1 MKLNYEFSI
10 QEVADKFV
18 AVAKNTETETVE
30 QVFNLNETG
39 AMILKALQDGM
50 DVPAIVSLLLS
61 TYDVDPQEA
70 EAEVN
75 TFIDMLVSNA
85 LASKQNSDHCV

>member
-1 MKLNYEFSI
+1 MKLKYEFSI

-39 AMILKALQDGM
+39 AIILKALQDGE
-50 DVPAIVSLLLS
+50 DVPAIVNQLLS
-61 TYDVDPQEA
+61 QYDIEAQEA
-70 EAEVN
+70 EEEVN
-75 TFIDMLVSNA
+75 TFIEMLKENG
-85 LASKQNSDHCV
+85 LAE

>member
-1 MKLNYEFSI
+1 MKLKYEFSI

-39 AMILKALQDGM
+39 AIILKALQDGE
-50 DVPAIVSLLLS
+50 DVPAIVDQLLS
-61 TYDVDPQEA
+61 QYDIEAQEA
-70 EAEVN
+70 EDEVKA
-75 TFIDMLVSNA
+75 FINMLTENG
-85 LASKQNSDHCV
+85 LTE

>member
-39 AMILKALQDGM
+39 AMILKSLQDGM

-85 LASKQNSDHCV
+85 LASK

>member
-1 MKLNYEFSI
+1 MKLKYEFSI

-39 AMILKALQDGM
+39 AIILKALQDGE
-50 DVPAIVSLLLS
+50 DVPAIVNQLLS
-61 TYDVDPQEA
+61 QYDIEAQEA
-70 EAEVN
+70 EEEVN
-75 TFIDMLVSNA
+75 TFIEMLKENGFA
-85 LASKQNSDHCV
+85 E

>member
-61 TYDVDPQEA
+61 TYDVEPQEA
-70 EAEVN
+70 KAEVN

-85 LASKQNSDHCV
+85 LASK

>member
-61 TYDVDPQEA
+61 TYDVDSQEA

-85 LASKQNSDHCV
+85 LASK